1 MDEFI
6 VLQDNCALDDGD
18 SVMILKGPCGV
29 DDCEEFEGQVGVVV
43 SSGGNSLVRV
53 SACRKGTNS
62 PEDWFYLRKDLAK
75 KLQVCE
81 QGDDKEISGFID
93 SF

>member
-6 VLQDNCALDDGD
+6 VSQDNCAINDGD

-43 SSGGNSLVRV
+43 RSGNSLVCV
-53 SACRKGTNS
+53 SACRKGTNL
-62 PEDWFYLRKDLAK
+62 PEEWVYLRRDLAK
-75 KLQVCE
+75 KLPICAAGE
-81 QGDDKEISGFID
+81 DIEMSEFIN